1 MTTQT
6 PALKHLYFRL
16 NEIGIEPY
24 YIQHYVLPSWWKNE
38 IAELPTGLLQLK
50 MHLARHLGLNFESV
64 LDDAQ
69 PIVFATTGTCNFKH
83 YATVRD
89 KELLEIQVIA
99 TQVAQIAQFAITT
112 DYRPLS
118 VDATTIRQQ
127 ILEKAAVVSLTALLD
142 FCWKVG
148 IPVLY
153 LAHFPKKVK
162 KHVQGIAMNL
172 EGKPAIA
179 ITKMYKKPAWLLF
192 ILAHELGHLM
202 KHHVAENDSLIDE
215 KIEQKS
221 INIQEQEANEFA
233 SELLVGKHLY
243 SSFYSETW
251 LNGEKLAQRAV
262 EYGRLHHIDAGHL
275 ALNYGYRLNKFP
287 IANKALE
294 IIEPNIDAVALVQ
307 QKMQENLDFTQI
319 PEDSAEFLR
328 KISAMAA

>member
-6 PALKHLYFRL
+6 SALKHLYSRL
-16 NEIGIEPY
+16 NEIGIDPS
-24 YIQHYVLPSWWKNE
+24 YIQRYVLPSWWKNE

-50 MHLARHLGLNFESV
+50 MHLARHLGLSFESV

-69 PIVFATTGTCNFKH
+69 PIVFATTGTCNFKRP
-83 YATVRD
+83 ATVHD
-89 KELLEIQVIA
+89 KELFEIQVIA
-99 TQVAQIAQFAITT
+99 TQVAQIAQFAMTT

-118 VDATTIRQQ
+118 VDATAIRQQ
-127 ILEKAAVVSLTALLD
+127 ILEKDAIVSLTTLLD

-153 LAHFPKKVK
+153 LAHFPKKIK
-162 KHVQGIAMNL
+162 KQVQGIAMNL

-179 ITKMYKKPAWLLF
+179 ITKTYKKPAWLLF
-192 ILAHELGHLM
+192 VLAHELGHLV
-202 KHHVAENDSLIDE
+202 KHHVAENDTLIDE
-215 KIEQKS
+215 KIEQQS
-221 INIQEQEANEFA
+221 INIKEREANEFA
-233 SELLVGKHLY
+233 SELLVGKPL
-243 SSFYSETW
+243 SSFCYSETW
-251 LNGEKLAQRAV
+251 LNGEKLAQLAI

-275 ALNYGYRLNKFP
+275 ALSYGYRLKKFP

-319 PEDSAEFLR
+319 PEDSAEFLC